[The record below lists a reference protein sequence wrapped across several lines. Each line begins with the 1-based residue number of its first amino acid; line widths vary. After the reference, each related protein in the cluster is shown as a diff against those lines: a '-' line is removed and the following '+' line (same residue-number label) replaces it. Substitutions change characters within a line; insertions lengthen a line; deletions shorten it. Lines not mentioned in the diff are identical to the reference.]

1 MRELISYKLFL
12 SFTVFQK
19 ECNKLKKKTMFVLL
33 KQKRT
38 KSDSFKKY
46 MHAYNSTVKN
56 KHYKPK
62 SFTQFFFKLKY
73 ILQ

>member
-1 MRELISYKLFL
+1 
-12 SFTVFQK
+12 
-19 ECNKLKKKTMFVLL
+19 MFVLL

-62 SFTQFFFKLKY
+62 CFTQFFFKLKY